1 MRFKDQ
7 VALITGAGRGIGKA
21 IALAFAREGADIAFA
36 EIDAESARKT
46 AEEIAALGRRAF
58 FRQVDIGD
66 CIEAQR
72 WVADAARE
80 LGRVDIMVNNAG
92 VAKSEPFLEVSRESW
107 ENHAAECICRARS
120 IVRKPRRARWRA
132 ATMAGSSR
140 WRLWRA

>member
-21 IALAFAREGADIAFA
+21 IALAFAREGADIALA
-36 EIDAESARKT
+36 EIDVAAARTT
-46 AEEIAALGRRAF
+46 AEEIAALGRRAI

-66 CIEAQR
+66 CVEAQR

-92 VAKSEPFLEVSRESW
+92 AVEAPTLPGSQPRELGAPSASASVGRVLLLAGRGARDG
-107 ENHAAECICRARS
+107 AA
-120 IVRKPRRARWRA
+120 
-132 ATMAGSSR
+132 
-140 WRLWRA
+140 